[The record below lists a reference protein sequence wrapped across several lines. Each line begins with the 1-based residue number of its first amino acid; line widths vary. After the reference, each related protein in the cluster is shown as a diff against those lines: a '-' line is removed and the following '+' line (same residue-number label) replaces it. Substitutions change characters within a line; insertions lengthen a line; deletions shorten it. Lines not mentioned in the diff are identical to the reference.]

1 MEIDHT
7 PTADQ
12 PKGKRRWYQYSLR
25 TLMIV
30 VTLFA
35 VACSWFA
42 VKLQQA
48 KRQKY
53 AALAIMEL
61 GGFVGYEYEMTSSRV
76 RLRGATP
83 ALAWLRGILGDDFFN
98 AVIYVNLSGKNIS
111 ADYKGR
117 IAVLDNSTDM
127 DVSAGNKVQIGAHRI
142 PKIMSISDIDLECL
156 RDLEGLQYL
165 DLSGTEITDEGMKN
179 LKGLHQLQFLSLDG
193 AQITDVSLEYLKRLK
208 QLKNL
213 NVANTR
219 ITSEGLEELKNALP
233 KAKITN

>member
-1 MEIDHT
+1 MMT
-7 PTADQ
+7 TDQ
-12 PKGKRRWYQYSLR
+12 PTNPKPKRRWYQYSLR
-25 TLMIV
+25 TLLIF

-35 VACSWFA
+35 VACSWFG

-53 AALAIMEL
+53 AAQSIMEL
-61 GGFVGYEYEMTSSRV
+61 GGFVGYEYEMTSSGV
-76 RLRGATP
+76 RLRGTTP

-111 ADYKGR
+111 ADYSGR
-117 IAVLDNSTDM
+117 FAVLDNSPDM
-127 DVSAGNKVQIGAHRI
+127 DVSDGNKGQIGAHRI
-142 PKIMSISDIDLECL
+142 PKIMLISDIDLERL
-156 RDLEGLQYL
+156 KDLEELLYL
-165 DLSGTEITDEGMKN
+165 DLSGTEITDDGMKN
-179 LKGLHQLQFLSLDG
+179 LKGLHQLHFLGLDST
-193 AQITDVSLEYLKRLK
+193 QITDVSLEYLKRLK

-213 NVANTR
+213 NVTNTR